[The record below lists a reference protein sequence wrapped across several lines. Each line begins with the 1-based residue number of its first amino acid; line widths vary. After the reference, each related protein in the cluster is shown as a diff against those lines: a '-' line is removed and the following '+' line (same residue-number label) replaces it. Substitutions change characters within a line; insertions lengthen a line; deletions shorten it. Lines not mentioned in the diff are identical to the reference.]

1 MKQVKR
7 YNFFWISL
15 KKRWNLQPNLQQFT
29 VYWPLAEKPWASVY
43 FKGARGPVLGH
54 F

>member
-15 KKRWNLQPNLQQFT
+15 KKRWNLQQNLQQFT

-43 FKGARGPVLGH
+43 FKGGHAR
-54 F
+54 